1 MQQLRS
7 HRDHLRANV
16 GVTDTATG
24 VRLGHLLDL
33 TPEGLGVSGRYP
45 APEASVQRLR
55 LELPVRIRQHRALE
69 LGVDFRWL
77 GHVPGGRWHAGFR
90 ITSVAEGDLEILEH
104 LMTWYADP

>member
-7 HRDHLRANV
+7 HRDHLRAHV

-24 VRLGHLLDL
+24 ARLGHLLDL

-45 APEASVQRLR
+45 EPEAWIRRLR
-55 LELPVRIRQHRALE
+55 LDLPVRIRQHRALE

-90 ITSVAEGDLEILEH
+90 ITSVADEDLEILEQ
-104 LMTWYADP
+104 LMTWYAEP